1 MADPSTYRPPTG
13 EIPTSPGVYRFS
25 DAEGRVIYVGKAKNL
40 RNRLA
45 NYFQDPANLHPRTQQ
60 MVFTASRVQWTVV
73 RTEVEALAL
82 EFTWIKEFDPRFN
95 VVFKDDKT
103 YPYLAVTMGE
113 RVPRVHVT
121 RQAKRAGTRYYGPY
135 TQVWAIRE
143 TIDLLSRVYPVRTC
157 APGVYQRARAQR
169 RPCLLADIEKC
180 AAPCV
185 GRISE
190 EDHRALA
197 ESLCEFME
205 GRTGP
210 IVRDLRARM
219 KEAAADLD
227 FETAA
232 RLRDDLKAVETVLE
246 KNVVVLDDGTDADV
260 FALVADE
267 LDAAV
272 HVFHVR
278 GGRIR
283 GTRGWVVDRVDDADE
298 ARLMERLLEQVYSQL
313 PPAPK
318 GGARSQREGPSSVDD
333 VAHTPTS
340 AIPREVL
347 VSVMPEDASTVGDW
361 LSGLRGSSVRLH
373 SPRRGPKAQLMETVL
388 ENARQ
393 ALELHRTRRAG
404 DLTERSRALEELAEN
419 LGLSSAP
426 LRIECYDVSH
436 TMGTDQVASMVVFED
451 GAPRKDAYR
460 TYNIRG
466 ADGTGTPDD
475 TSAMDEVLRRRFSR
489 LLAEEAGIAGED
501 EEGVAYESGP
511 VDAATGRPRR
521 FSYRPDL
528 VVVDGGLPQ
537 VNAARRALDAL
548 GVGIPLVG
556 LAKRLEEVWV
566 PGDDFPLILPRSSA
580 SLRLLQYLR
589 DESHR
594 FAIAKHRRRRGRSV
608 TRSVLDAIPG
618 VGPARQRALLTAFG
632 SVKRLRSATIDEV
645 AAVSGIGPTLAR
657 TILEALA
664 PAPADSEGTTEDAGL
679 D

>member
-645 AAVSGIGPTLAR
+645 AAVSGIGPALAR